1 MKRISLHKV
10 MAKLAEEKT
19 EGEKLLLAQQDTLRE
34 AEATYRKAFNDIS
47 GKLMGAAM
55 DVDKYAKDIYIN
67 SQELERMTAQIKKME
82 SEFGFSTDMIPKLE
96 NELKEVE
103 RYFRQLNDWQDAIKK
118 VQKGVR

>member
-1 MKRISLHKV
+1 
-10 MAKLAEEKT
+10 MAKLAEEQT
-19 EGEKLLLAQQDTLRE
+19 EAEKLLLAQQDTLRE

-82 SEFGFSTDMIPKLE
+82 SEFDFSTGMIPKLE

-103 RYFRQLNDWQDAIKK
+103 RYFRKLNDWQDAIKK
-118 VQKGVR
+118 LQKGVR